1 MATTK
6 WVSDPAHSE
15 LQFKVKHMMV
25 SNVTGSFQD
34 FQVDVKTTREDL
46 QDAEIRFSAE
56 VDSIFTGSKQRDE
69 HLKSKDFFE
78 AEKYP
83 QINFVSTSFKKL
95 NDEGDYEL
103 IGDLTIHGVSK
114 PVKLQVSYGGLA
126 KDPWGNE
133 KAGFS
138 VTGKVNR
145 KDWGLSYN
153 AALETGGVMVGEEV
167 RIMAELQ
174 MAEVAEKVNAEA

>member
-1 MATTK
+1 MSTKK

-25 SNVTGSFQD
+25 SNVTGSFQN
-34 FQVDVKTTREDL
+34 FQAELIATREDL
-46 QDAEIRFSAE
+46 QDAEIRFSAD
-56 VDSIFTGSKQRDE
+56 VDSVFTGSKQRDE

-78 AEKYP
+78 ADKYP
-83 QINFVSTSFKKL
+83 KIHFVSTSFKKL
-95 NDEGDYEL
+95 DDEDYEL
-103 IGDLTIHGVSK
+103 TGDLTIRGVSR
-114 PVKLQVSYGGLA
+114 PLKLRVSYGGSA

-138 VTGKVNR
+138 ITGKINR

-153 AALETGGVMVGEEV
+153 VALETGGVVVSEEV
-167 RIMAELQ
+167 RILGELQ
-174 MAEVAEKVNAEA
+174 MAVATEEVKAEV